1 MSGPAQ
7 FLDDTEQK
15 PKDVNAVKVTNIAA
29 SLASSIMSSSRDL
42 DKLMSSR
49 AISDV
54 KKPVLKEEVPQGMNG
69 LFDMLNEVGAN
80 NTIEEVP

>member
-1 MSGPAQ
+1 
-7 FLDDTEQK
+7 
-15 PKDVNAVKVTNIAA
+15 
-29 SLASSIMSSSRDL
+29 MSSSRDL